1 MRTKFAAAARQFV
14 ETKLNQLAMLARR
27 LWMTVA
33 LLFGEALHWLIVT
46 RRSIAARLTAR
57 QVLVSAVLAALVFTP
72 SALYIAER
80 NHGKA
85 QERAYR
91 AQGLVAAA
99 ETAYL
104 RSSLSELLA
113 ERSRLTDVLL
123 DAGYSV
129 HSNDNVMVK
138 VVATGYSSSIYET
151 DSTPFTTASNTRT
164 RNGILAL
171 SRDLLTRYTPGA
183 PFDFG
188 DRVHVTGLGEFV
200 VEDSMNQRWNN
211 RIDIWFPSRLEAIR
225 FGVKEVYLKTVNE
238 DLNVPDELSET
249 EPAESITGM

>member
-1 MRTKFAAAARQFV
+1 MRTRFAAVARQLV
-14 ETKLNQLAMLARR
+14 ETKLNQLAMLVRR

-33 LLFGEALHWLIVT
+33 LSFGGARHWLTVT
-46 RRSIAARLTAR
+46 PRSIAARLTTR
-57 QVLVSAVLAALVFTP
+57 QVMVSAVLAALVITP
-72 SALYIAER
+72 SALYMAER
-80 NHGKA
+80 NHRKA
-85 QERAYR
+85 HEREYQ
-91 AQGLVAAA
+91 AQGLASAV

-104 RSSLSELLA
+104 RSSLTELLA

-123 DAGYSV
+123 DAGYSIR
-129 HSNDNVMVK
+129 SNDNVMVK

-151 DSTPFTTASNTRT
+151 DSTPFITASNTRT
-164 RNGILAL
+164 RDGILAL
-171 SRDLLTRYTPGA
+171 SRDLLRRYTPGA
-183 PFDFG
+183 PFHFG

-211 RIDIWFPSRLEAIR
+211 RIDIWFPSRLQAIR

-238 DLNVPDELSET
+238 DLDVPDELSET

>member
-1 MRTKFAAAARQFV
+1 MRDRFAAAARQLV
-14 ETKLNQLAMLARR
+14 ETKLNQMAMQARR

-33 LLFGEALHWLIVT
+33 LSFGEALHWLLVT
-46 RRSIAARLTAR
+46 PRVVAARVTTRQVMVSVVLTA
-57 QVLVSAVLAALVFTP
+57 LVIAP
-72 SALYIAER
+72 SALYMAER
-80 NHGKA
+80 SNRKA
-85 QERAYR
+85 QERAYH
-91 AQGLVAAA
+91 AQGLVAAT

-104 RSSLSELLA
+104 RSSLAELLA

-123 DAGYSV
+123 DAGYSI

-138 VVATGYSSSIYET
+138 VVATGYSSSIRET
-151 DSTPFTTASNTRT
+151 DATPFITASNTRT

-171 SRDLLTRYTPGA
+171 SRDLLRRYTPGA

-200 VEDSMNQRWNN
+200 IEDSMNQRWNN
-211 RIDIWFPSRLEAIR
+211 RIDIWFPSRLQAIR
-225 FGVKEVYLKTVNE
+225 FGVKEVYLKTVNA
-238 DLNVPDELSET
+238 DLNVPDELSES